1 MNRIAIVTDSAS
13 NLPPEVAAQHD
24 ITVVPIYL
32 HWDGRTY
39 RDGVDI
45 TPDEVYRRLRKSKD
59 LPHTAAPSAGDFLQT
74 YLRLGRKVE
83 QVVSVHLPMEL
94 SSTIESAQLAANL
107 AAAEVPVRVVDAG
120 TAAMGAGFVALA
132 AARTA
137 ARGADLETV
146 VQTAREISPKV
157 MVYVVFDT
165 LKYLQRSGRIGR
177 AASLMGAALQIKPI
191 IYLNDNV
198 VDVLAKPRTRTRALR
213 MMLDKMAGQVD
224 GRPVHV
230 AVMHADAAE
239 GANRL
244 REQVE
249 ARFHCIETL
258 TTAFTPVMGVST
270 GPGLLGLAFYP
281 EE

>member
-1 MNRIAIVTDSAS
+1 MGKIAVVTDSAS
-13 NLPPEVAAQHD
+13 NLPPEVAAQHG

-45 TPDEVYRRLRKSKD
+45 TSDEVYRRLREDKC

-74 YLRLGRKVE
+74 YLRLGHEAEGVI
-83 QVVSVHLPMEL
+83 SVHLPTEL
-94 SSTIESAQLAANL
+94 SGTIEAARLAADL
-107 AAAEVPVRVVDAG
+107 AKEEVPVRVVNTG

-132 AARTA
+132 AARA
-137 ARGADLETV
+137 AMQGADLEAA
-146 VQTAREISPKV
+146 VQAACEIRPKV
-157 MVYVVFDT
+157 MIYAMFDT

-177 AASLMGAALQIKPI
+177 AASLVGTVLRIKPI

-198 VDVLAKPRTRTRALR
+198 VDVLAKPRTRSRALHV
-213 MMLDKMAGQVD
+213 MLDKMAQRVD

-230 AVMHADAAE
+230 AVLHADASEEA
-239 GANRL
+239 RLL
-244 REQVE
+244 RERVE
-249 ARFHCIETL
+249 ARFCCVEVL
-258 TTAFTPVMGVST
+258 TSAFTPVMGVST